1 MTNRLSR
8 WQKFPWREKNQFQL
22 LIDGSEIFPAMLA
35 AINSAQ
41 SQILLEMYL
50 IESGKLA
57 DSFITVLA
65 KAAKREVKVYLLL
78 DDYGARDFKQKD
90 RNRLNEAG
98 IHTVYYNPIGFWNPI
113 LVWGWRRTLLRDHR
127 KLLVVDD
134 QVAILGGMGITD
146 NFDNTL
152 TPENYWHDVA
162 VKTNG
167 PVVYDWL
174 TVFQSNWDTWTKKQY
189 PVAVDSFSHKT
200 TVSNNISPGQAGR
213 VAAGSYFGRSEIQR
227 AFVKRVLGAEHHVW
241 MMTAYFVPMSRL
253 LRAFRLAARRGVD
266 VRLLVPGPETDHPSI
281 RYAGR
286 RHFYHLLRTG
296 VRIFEYQPRFLHA
309 KVLLCDSW
317 VSLGS
322 SNVDRWNLR
331 WNLEGNQ
338 EVEDSE
344 FAHDVRE
351 LFETDLKDS
360 TECVLEGW
368 HSRSWIGRWREWFWG
383 RIEILVETLSEIL
396 RRYRDRP

>member
-8 WQKFPWREKNQFQL
+8 WQKFPWRENNQFQL
-22 LIDGSEIFPAMLA
+22 LIDGSEFFPAMLA

-57 DSFITVLA
+57 DSFITALA
-65 KAAKREVKVYLLL
+65 EAAKREVNVYLLF
-78 DDYGARDFKQKD
+78 DDYGARDFEQKD
-90 RNRLNEAG
+90 RNRLDEAG
-98 IHTVYYNPIGFWNPI
+98 IHTVYYNPIGFWNPV

-134 QVAILGGMGITD
+134 QVVFLGGMGITD

-162 VKTNG
+162 VKANG
-167 PVVYDWL
+167 PVIYDWL

-213 VAAGSYFGRSEIQR
+213 VAAGRYFGRSEIQR

-253 LRAFRLAARRGVD
+253 LRALRLAARRGVD

-286 RHFYHLLRTG
+286 RHFYHLLRAG
-296 VRIFEYQPRFLHA
+296 VRIFEYQPRFMHA
-309 KVLLCDSW
+309 KVLLCDDW

-338 EVEDSE
+338 EIEDSVFTHE
-344 FAHDVRE
+344 VRD
-351 LFETDLKDS
+351 LFDNDFRDC
-360 TECVLEGW
+360 TECVLQDW

-383 RIEILVETLSEIL
+383 RMETLIETLSEIL
-396 RRYRDRP
+396 RRYRDKS